1 MGKVLVHGTGMGQR
15 RAALVKGCG
24 ETFSE
29 DFISETRFKESDI
42 ISCVKI
48 WKKSILG
55 RIASCH
61 VMKQELPMVECKL
74 ESVREE
80 QSRERRLTLER
91 QR

>member
-15 RAALVKGCG
+15 RAALAKRCG
-24 ETFSE
+24 DTSE
-29 DFISETRFKESDI
+29 ELIFVSIFEQWNAV
-42 ISCVKI
+42 SCVKI
-48 WKKSILG
+48 LKRSILG